1 MPDHRVPVAMNLS
14 ALALLLVAGGC
25 STSAPAPDVYR
36 RAWRPDD
43 IQPQGMRL
51 VLTEGDLD
59 IENLYPSTL
68 LAKIAIGG
76 GGSRSCS
83 AVLIDPRLAL
93 TAAHCVCGIPKPRA
107 RIDKPRTYPPATD
120 RTVMDRLTCAAS
132 ATVAAFVYNQQTRE
146 EPKRLERAGKVRPHP
161 EFRIVLDPQ
170 GNVLENEA
178 DLAVVVLDEAFN
190 TGEVPPVPLARG
202 AVSLKDLVTL
212 VGFGYDSI
220 NGRRGERQYG
230 KNTVAA
236 QEARGKSFLVGQE
249 GSHTLGGD
257 SGGPCLRDGMLVGIA
272 TTSSSSPPVAFSEFT
287 STYFYR
293 DWLNSE
299 IAGVRKVRPA
309 TVSDAP

>member
-1 MPDHRVPVAMNLS
+1 MPTPAVMILS

-25 STSAPAPDVYR
+25 TTSAPTPDVYR
-36 RAWRPDD
+36 RVWRPSD

-51 VLTEGDLD
+51 VLTEGELD
-59 IENLYPSTL
+59 VENLYPSTL
-68 LAKIAIGG
+68 LVKVALDG

-83 AVLIDPRLAL
+83 AALIDSRLAL
-93 TAAHCVCGIPKPRA
+93 TAAHCVCGIPKPLA
-107 RIDKPRTYPPATD
+107 AVDKPRTNSPASG

-132 ATVAAFVYNQQTRE
+132 ATVTAFVYHQQTRAD
-146 EPKRLERAGKVRPHP
+146 PRRQERAGKVRPHP

-178 DLAVVVLDEAFN
+178 DLAVIVLAEVFN
-190 TGEVPPVPLARG
+190 TGEVPPIPLAKS
-202 AVSLKDLVTL
+202 AVSLRDIVTL
-212 VGFGYDSI
+212 VGFGYDNI

-236 QEARGKSFLVGQE
+236 LEARGKSFLVGQK

-257 SGGPCLRDGMLVGIA
+257 SGGPCLHDGMLVGIA
-272 TTSSSSPPVAFSEFT
+272 TTSSSSPVAFSEFT
-287 STYFYR
+287 STHFYR

-299 IAGVRKVRPA
+299 LASVRKVRPA
-309 TVSDAP
+309 AASDAP